1 MSAGFD
7 RGWVGTHAESI
18 VAGFDSELEAL
29 VAVSSPSGDVE
40 GAERMC
46 ALVGDMLP
54 AGASVERPACSSP
67 GFAPDLLATI
77 TGKGQGRVLL
87 LGHLD
92 TVIAHDEHR
101 PLERAD
107 GRLIGS
113 GSVDMKGGDV
123 FALGVM
129 RALAATADAF
139 GEVGL
144 LLVVDEEWRTGGFSH
159 GPRFAGWDA
168 CLCFEG
174 AQFGPD
180 GDEALVAKRKAAATI
195 LVHAH
200 GVAAH
205 AGSAPEKGRNALVA
219 LGEVAARVAAASDP
233 HGDGHLTAVPTV
245 IRSGGAFN
253 VVPATGELVCDVRA
267 DSLEATAPAIE
278 AIPAEIDGVRIEA
291 EWVRQ
296 WPGMDTRDLVEDR
309 LLGQA
314 TALSGTP
321 LVASQRGGASDASH
335 MAGHVALTVD
345 GLGPH
350 GGHAHHPDEYV
361 DTATLRGRAQIALAV
376 AAAALGAI

>member
-1 MSAGFD
+1 MSPGLD
-7 RGWVGTHAESI
+7 RAWLGAHAESI
-18 VAGFDSELEAL
+18 TAGFESDLEVL
-29 VAVSSPSGDVE
+29 VAISSPSGDVD

-46 ALVGDMLP
+46 DAVAAMLP
-54 AGASVERPACSSP
+54 AEAKVERPACSSP
-67 GFAPDLLATI
+67 GFAPDFLASI
-77 TGKGQGRVLL
+77 TGTGEGRLLL

-92 TVIAHDEHR
+92 TVVAHEEHR

-107 GRLIGS
+107 GRLTGS
-113 GSVDMKGGDV
+113 GTVDMKGGDV

-129 RALAATADAF
+129 RALAAVPDAF
-139 GEVGL
+139 REVGL

-159 GPRFAGWDA
+159 GTRFAGWDA

-195 LVHAH
+195 LVRAD

-205 AGSAPEKGRNALVA
+205 AGSAPDKGRNALLA
-219 LGEVAARVAAASDP
+219 LGEVAARVDAANDP

-245 IRSGGAFN
+245 IRAGGAFN
-253 VVPATGELVCDVRA
+253 VVPAAGELVCDVRA
-267 DSLEATAPAIE
+267 DSLDATAPAID
-278 AIPAEIDGVRIEA
+278 AIPDEVDGVRIDA
-291 EWVRQ
+291 QWVRQ
-296 WPGMDTRDLVEDR
+296 WPGMDTRALVEER
-309 LLGQA
+309 LLESA
-314 TALSGTP
+314 TELSGTR

-335 MAGHVALTVD
+335 MAEHVALTVD

-361 DTATLRGRAQIALAV
+361 DVASVRKRVEIALAV
-376 AAAALGAI
+376 AAAALM

>member
-1 MSAGFD
+1 MSAAFD
-7 RGWVGTHAESI
+7 SAWIVANAESI
-18 VAGFDSELEAL
+18 SARFESELETL
-29 VAVSSPSGDVE
+29 VAISSPSGDVE

-46 ALVGDMLP
+46 AAVTEMLP
-54 AGASVERPACSSP
+54 TGAQVERPDCSSP
-67 GFAPDLLATI
+67 GFAPDLLATV
-77 TGKGQGRVLL
+77 TGTGEGRLLL

-92 TVIAHDEHR
+92 TVVAHPEHR

-107 GRLIGS
+107 GRLTGS

-129 RALAATADAF
+129 RSLAAIPDAF
-139 GEVGL
+139 AEIGL

-195 LVHAH
+195 LVRAH

-205 AGSAPEKGRNALVA
+205 AGSAPEKGRNALLA
-219 LGEVAARVAAASDP
+219 LGEAAARVAAANDP

-253 VVPATGELVCDVRA
+253 VVPAAGELVCDVRA

-278 AIPAEIDGVRIEA
+278 AIPAEVDGVSLEA

-296 WPGMDTRDLVEDR
+296 WPGMDTRALVEER
-309 LLGQA
+309 LLDRA
-314 TALSGTP
+314 ADLSGTA

-335 MAGHVALTVD
+335 MAEFVALTVD

-350 GGHAHHPDEYV
+350 GGLAHHPDEYV
-361 DTATLRGRAQIALAV
+361 DAASVRQRVEVALAV
-376 AAAALGAI
+376 AAAALAI

>member
-1 MSAGFD
+1 MSAGLES
-7 RGWVGTHAESI
+7 GWLATHAEAI
-18 VAGFDSELEAL
+18 TAGFDSRLEAL
-29 VAVSSPSGDVE
+29 VAISSPSGDVD

-46 ALVGDMLP
+46 AAVAEMLP
-54 AGASVERPACSSP
+54 VGARVERPACSSA
-67 GFAPDLLATI
+67 GFAPDFLATI
-77 TGKGQGRVLL
+77 AGAGEGRLLL

-107 GRLIGS
+107 GKLIGS

-129 RALAATADAF
+129 HALTAVPEAF
-139 GEVGL
+139 AEVGL

-219 LGEVAARVAAASDP
+219 LGKVAARVAAASDP
-233 HGDGHLTAVPTV
+233 HGEGHMTAVPTV
-245 IRSGGAFN
+245 MRSGGAFN
-253 VVPATGELVCDVRA
+253 VVPAAGELVCDVRA
-267 DSLEATAPAIE
+267 DSLDATAPAIE
-278 AIPAEIDGVRIEA
+278 AIPAEVDGVRIEA

-296 WPGMDTRDLVEDR
+296 WPGMDTRALVEER
-309 LLGQA
+309 LLERA

-335 MAGHVALTVD
+335 MAVHVALTVD

-350 GGHAHHPDEYV
+350 GGHAHHPDEFV
-361 DTATLRGRAQIALAV
+361 DLATLRSRAEIALAV
-376 AAAALGAI
+376 AATALS